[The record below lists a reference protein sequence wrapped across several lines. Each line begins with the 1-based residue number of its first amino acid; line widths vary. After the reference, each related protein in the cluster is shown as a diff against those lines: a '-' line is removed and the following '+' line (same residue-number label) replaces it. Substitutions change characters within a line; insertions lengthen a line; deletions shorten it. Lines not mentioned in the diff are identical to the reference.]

1 MARSPVLANILNLVD
16 AAVEELPIEKQ
27 FLNDLVASIE
37 KTEEKSVRKP
47 SQSYKPSSLHCI
59 RNMYFQITGSDM
71 AGERAT
77 SELIGICESGTDRHE
92 RIQNAVAEMSNNN
105 IDCEYVDVQKYIE
118 EKHADGK
125 LLDLGVIE
133 RQGNEVK
140 LYNSTFNMRFLCDGI
155 IRYKGRYYILEIKT
169 ETANKFWD
177 RKEVNPD
184 HILQGIAYALNF
196 DINKVIFLYE
206 SRDTCAKKTFM
217 LTVTDKMKQDLA
229 GKISECDDYV
239 ARLTVPPKPTDISR
253 KYCGYCGYATLCKK
267 YEG

>member
-16 AAVEELPIEKQ
+16 AAVEELPVEKQ

-37 KTEEKSVRKP
+37 LTDEKEKRMP
-47 SQSYKPSSLHCI
+47 SRSYKPSSLHCI
-59 RNMYFQITGSDM
+59 RNMYYQVMGAEM
-71 AGERAT
+71 KGERAT

-118 EKHADGK
+118 DKHANGQ
-125 LLDLGVIE
+125 LLDLSVIE

-177 RKEVNPD
+177 RMDVNPD
-184 HILQGIAYALNF
+184 HILQGTAYALNF

-206 SRDTCAKKTFM
+206 SRDTCSKKTFM
-217 LTVTDKMKQDLA
+217 LNVTDKMKQDLA
-229 GKISECDDYV
+229 GKILECEDYV
-239 ARLTVPPKPTDISR
+239 KILKVPPKPANLS
-253 KYCGYCGYATLCKK
+253 KKACAYCSYSELCRRD
-267 YEG
+267 E